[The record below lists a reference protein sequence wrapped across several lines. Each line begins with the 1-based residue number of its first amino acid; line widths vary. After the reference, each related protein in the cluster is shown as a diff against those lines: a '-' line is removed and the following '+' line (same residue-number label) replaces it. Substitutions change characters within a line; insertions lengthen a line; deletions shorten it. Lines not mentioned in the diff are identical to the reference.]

1 MDAQMSRELDA
12 ISRKFQKLIN
22 SIDEKKLDDTLTY
35 AAQPLIQA
43 LKTGAP
49 RARKT
54 HYRYDTPKL
63 VRGVRAPNGKGVR
76 VATIKPGNLS
86 RSMQK
91 LALRRLKK
99 GILIGP
105 KMRRG
110 KLKGVYG
117 SERKVDGYYAHFVEK
132 GTVKQKGQG
141 FIKAAAA
148 ATKGIVLKRLEKS
161 FDLLLA
167 KEIKKLGLGNR

>member
-12 ISRKFQKLIN
+12 ISRKFKKLIN
-22 SIDEKKLDDTLTY
+22 SIDDKKLDDALSY

-43 LKTGAP
+43 LKTSTP
-49 RARKT
+49 RAKNT

-63 VRGVRAPNGKGVR
+63 VRGIRAPNGKGVR
-76 VATIKPGNLS
+76 VATYTPGNLS

-110 KLKGVYG
+110 KSKGKFN
-117 SERKVDGYYAHFVEK
+117 SDRRVDGYYAHFVEK
-132 GTVKQKGQG
+132 GTVRQKGQG

-167 KEIKKLGLGNR
+167 KEINRLGLGNR

>member
-1 MDAQMSRELDA
+1 MDAQMRAELDA
-12 ISRKFQKLIN
+12 ISRKFKQLIHAV
-22 SIDEKKLDDTLTY
+22 DDKKLDSVLTY
-35 AAQPLIQA
+35 AAQPLVQA

-49 RARKT
+49 KSKKT

-63 VRGVRAPNGKGVR
+63 LRGVRAPNGKGVR
-76 VATIKPGNLS
+76 VATYTPGNLS

-99 GILIGP
+99 AILVGP

-110 KLKGVYG
+110 KAKGKFN
-117 SERKVDGYYAHFVEK
+117 SERRVDGFYAHMVEK
-132 GTVKQKGQG
+132 GTVRQKGQG

-148 ATKGIVLKRLEKS
+148 ATKGTVLRRLEKS

-167 KEIKKLGLGNR
+167 KEINRLGLGNR